1 MTNFPFTSIDQFR
14 DIESLNHYREA
25 VAGGQDPA
33 AVLKTMLG
41 PSRDNARTPMQWD
54 NSSNAGFSTGT
65 PWLPINP
72 NYPQVNAAAALADP
86 DSVLHHYRKL
96 IALRHAEPAVADGDF
111 TMLLQN
117 DEQIYAFT
125 RRLGSTQL
133 LVLANLSGEPAD
145 SGVLPEWT
153 GADTVLTNVPDG
165 GQQVLQPWEAR
176 ILRRVMSD

>member
-1 MTNFPFTSIDQFR
+1 
-14 DIESLNHYREA
+14 
-25 VAGGQDPA
+25 
-33 AVLKTMLG
+33 
-41 PSRDNARTPMQWD
+41 
-54 NSSNAGFSTGT
+54 
-65 PWLPINP
+65 
-72 NYPQVNAAAALADP
+72 
-86 DSVLHHYRKL
+86 
-96 IALRHAEPAVADGDF
+96 
-111 TMLLQN
+111 MLLQN

-153 GADTVLTNVPDG
+153 GAETALTNVPDG